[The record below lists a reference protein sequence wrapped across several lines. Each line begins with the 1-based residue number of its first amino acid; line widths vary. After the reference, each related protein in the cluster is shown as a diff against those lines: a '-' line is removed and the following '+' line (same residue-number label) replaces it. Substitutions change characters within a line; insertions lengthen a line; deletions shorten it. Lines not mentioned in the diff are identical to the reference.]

1 MQIIKSRPLGSV
13 VRITQHY
20 IKREVND
27 TFITEAEAS
36 GALFAEGK
44 VNVTTNDQPVETRDK
59 TKDQE
64 ATETEAPKGREP
76 IGSGA
81 VPVASGIQV
90 PEFSHP
96 EATLVRLT
104 FQLLTLQK

>member
-1 MQIIKSRPLGSV
+1 MYQ
-13 VRITQHY
+13 
-20 IKREVND
+20 
-27 TFITEAEAS
+27 EAEAS
-36 GALFAEGK
+36 GALFAEGE

-76 IGSGA
+76 IVSGA
-81 VPVASGIQV
+81 VPVASEASEIQV
-90 PEFSHP
+90 PETSNP

-104 FQLLTLQK
+104 FQLLKLQK